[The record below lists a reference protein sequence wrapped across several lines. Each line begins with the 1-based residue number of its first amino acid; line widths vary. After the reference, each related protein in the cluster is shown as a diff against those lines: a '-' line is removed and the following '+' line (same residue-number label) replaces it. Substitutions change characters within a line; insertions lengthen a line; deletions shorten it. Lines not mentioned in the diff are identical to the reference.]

1 MLGGHHVIRAAVGLA
16 GDDGD
21 LGHGALGIG
30 VEQLGAVL
38 DDAAVFLRSAGHEA
52 GHVHKGDDRDVER
65 ITKAHKARGLD
76 ARLDVQATGQHQRL
90 IGHDAHH
97 LAFHAGKTDDDVLGV
112 LGLQLEE
119 VPVVHRLEDQLLHVV
134 RFVRVVGHQR
144 VQAQVHAVGRV
155 VAGAHRGFFAVV
167 ERQVV
172 VQAAQHHQR
181 LHVVLKRHVGHA
193 TLGGVGD
200 GTAQFFGRDFF
211 VRHGLDHFG
220 AGHEH
225 VRAVLHHED
234 EVRHGGRVHGATGA
248 GAHDHADLRDH
259 AGRQHILLE
268 HVGIATQGSHALLD
282 ARAARVV
289 QADHRRT
296 DLHGLVHDLADLLGV
311 GLGQRAAE
319 HCEVLTED
327 EYQAA
332 VDHAVAGDHAVARHL
347 VVLHAKVR
355 AAVLHEH
362 VPFFKGAVVQQQLN
376 ALAGGELAL
385 FVLGVDALLA
395 PAQAGKFAL
404 FLQLVQDVLHG
415 RPSVKCCLVGM
426 NLLFIQ

>member
-1 MLGGHHVIRAAVGLA
+1 M
-16 GDDGD
+16 
-21 LGHGALGIG
+21 
-30 VEQLGAVL
+30 L
-38 DDAAVFLRSAGHEA
+38 DDATVLLRGTGHEA
-52 GHVHKGDDRDVER
+52 RHVHKRDHGNVER
-65 ITKAHKARGLD
+65 IAEAHEARGLD
-76 ARLDVQATGQHQRL
+76 ARLNVQATGQHQRL
-90 IGHDAHH
+90 VGHDAHH

-119 VPVVHRLEDQLLHVV
+119 VPIVHRLEDQLLHVV
-134 RFVRVVGHQR
+134 GLVGVLGHQG

-167 ERQVV
+167 QRQVV

-181 LHVVLKRHVGHA
+181 LHVVLERHVGHTA
-193 TLGGVGD
+193 LGGVGD
-200 GTAQFFGRDFF
+200 GAAQFFGRDFF
-211 VRHGLDHFG
+211 VRHGLHDFG

-225 VRAVLHHED
+225 VAAVLHHED
-234 EVRHGGRVHGATGA
+234 EVGHGRAVYRSARA
-248 GAHDHADLRDH
+248 WAHDHADLRDH

-319 HCEVLTED
+319 HREVLAED

-376 ALAGGELAL
+376 ALAGSQLAL